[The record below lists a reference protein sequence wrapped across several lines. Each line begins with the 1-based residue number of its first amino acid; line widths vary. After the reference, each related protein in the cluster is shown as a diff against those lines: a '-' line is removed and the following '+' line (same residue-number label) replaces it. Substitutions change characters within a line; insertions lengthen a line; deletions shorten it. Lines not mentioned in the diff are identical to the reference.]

1 MKKLLLGAVALVAL
15 GLGGTP
21 VKAAD
26 MPVYRKAEPLPV
38 WTWAGV
44 YFGAHAGGAWGTSS
58 WTERLQLRQSIGKFA
73 LRHYRSAPERLGRR
87 RPGRRALA
95 MGSLGVGA

>member
-1 MKKLLLGAVALVAL
+1 MKKLLLGTMALVAL

-44 YFGAHAGGAWGTSS
+44 YFGAHAGGAWGRSS
-58 WTERLQLRQSIGKFA
+58 W
-73 LRHYRSAPERLGRR
+73 
-87 RPGRRALA
+87 RRATSTA
-95 MGSLGVGA
+95 PSSETFANSSISARAAGS

>member
-44 YFGAHAGGAWGTSS
+44 YFGAHAGGAWGTVELA
-58 WTERLQLRQSIGKFA
+58 ERLQLRHHRKL
-73 LRHYRSAPERLGRR
+73 LRHSSISA
-87 RPGRRALA
+87 RAA
-95 MGSLGVGA
+95 GS